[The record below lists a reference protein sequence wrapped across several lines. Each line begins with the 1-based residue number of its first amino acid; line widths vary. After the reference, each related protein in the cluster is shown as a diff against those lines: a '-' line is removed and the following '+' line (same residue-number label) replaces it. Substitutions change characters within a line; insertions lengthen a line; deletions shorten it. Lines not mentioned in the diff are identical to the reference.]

1 MLLNEKQQKNCK
13 LIVKFI
19 NRHPRT
25 ATHSPYW
32 VKDLAHQES
41 KNWMLNKVE
50 IFHVQEMIDIC
61 NFNKLL
67 LIHKTLSTSNDEFS
81 LEDCKEITQRIEK
94 QLKDLKDHL
103 NSIQV
108 KNEKIRENLGDDWLE
123 IKH

>member
-1 MLLNEKQQKNCK
+1 
-13 LIVKFI
+13 
-19 NRHPRT
+19 
-25 ATHSPYW
+25 
-32 VKDLAHQES
+32 
-41 KNWMLNKVE
+41 MLNKAE

>member
-1 MLLNEKQQKNCK
+1 M
-13 LIVKFI
+13 KFI

-25 ATHSPYW
+25 AIHSPYW

-41 KNWMLNKVE
+41 KNWMLNKAE

-67 LIHKTLSTSNDEFS
+67 LIHKTLSTSNEEFS
-81 LEDCKEITQRIEK
+81 LEDCKEINQRIER

-103 NSIQV
+103 YSIQV
-108 KNEKIRENLGDDWLE
+108 ENEKIREKLGDGWLE